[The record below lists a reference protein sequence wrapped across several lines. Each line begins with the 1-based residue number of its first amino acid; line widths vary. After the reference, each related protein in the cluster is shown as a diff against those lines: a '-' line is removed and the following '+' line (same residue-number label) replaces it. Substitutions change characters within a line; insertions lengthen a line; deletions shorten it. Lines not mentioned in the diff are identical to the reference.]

1 MTTMIN
7 NFTLHDRL
15 CRHHG
20 EYCTHVAIEPGAS
33 NLRMACHA
41 CLSSN
46 LGDGAKM
53 LSIDKFRDYL
63 GAVVRREDEMLH
75 RQGEGLDVRRIIGQR
90 RQEYEQ
96 KQFRALELVMK
107 RLGDE
112 KQAFFAELDAIERY
126 YLQK

>member
-1 MTTMIN
+1 
-7 NFTLHDRL
+7 
-15 CRHHG
+15 
-20 EYCTHVAIEPGAS
+20 
-33 NLRMACHA
+33 
-41 CLSSN
+41 
-46 LGDGAKM
+46 M
-53 LSIDKFRDYL
+53 LSVDKFRDYL

-112 KQAFFAELDAIERY
+112 KQAFFAELDAIEKY